1 MITACVLIRGR
12 FSMPARKRYISSNLR
27 ALYAVGYNSQDLS
40 MPLSHDLLGYKETTI
55 AGPAD
60 LEKHLGQNSEDPH
73 YCMM

>member
-1 MITACVLIRGR
+1 
-12 FSMPARKRYISSNLR
+12 
-27 ALYAVGYNSQDLS
+27 
-40 MPLSHDLLGYKETTI
+40 MPLSHKFSGYKETAI